1 MSIGLFALF
10 LCLVWAVIVLAVT
23 AYVFY
28 QDKQQIEQE
37 RRDEI
42 SELLDQTEQ
51 RVDAWLRR
59 EEEKLRR
66 YQRR

>member
-1 MSIGLFALF
+1 M
-10 LCLVWAVIVLAVT
+10 IVLAVT